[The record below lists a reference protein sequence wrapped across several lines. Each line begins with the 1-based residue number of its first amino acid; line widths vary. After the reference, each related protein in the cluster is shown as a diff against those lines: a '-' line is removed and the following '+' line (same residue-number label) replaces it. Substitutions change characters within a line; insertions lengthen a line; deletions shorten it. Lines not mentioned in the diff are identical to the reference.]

1 MDEDYGKESYDE
13 EAVEKEEFFDRL
25 LESRYD
31 AMVEDML
38 KNGAK
43 N

>member
-1 MDEDYGKESYDE
+1 MER
-13 EAVEKEEFFDRL
+13 EEFFDRL
-25 LESRYD
+25 LESRCD

-43 N
+43 S